1 VAGRL
6 PFHYQ
11 ERKASKEATMSQ
23 TIEAPKVSASMTI
36 MPVLVAASLCHFIND
51 VTQALLPATY
61 PVLKN
66 AFDLSFSQLG
76 VLTLVYQITASIL
89 QPVVGWYTDGRPQ
102 PYSLPF
108 GMACSMAGT
117 LVVAFAP
124 SYPVLLI
131 GASMLGIGSSIFHPE
146 SSRIARMASGGKH
159 GFAQS
164 LFQVGGNLGTSLG
177 PLLAAFFVLPNGQ
190 HYLAHF
196 SVITLVG
203 ILILT
208 GLGRW
213 YQVNAPHLTAPRKRA
228 ASATTPALSRW
239 KIGTAIA
246 ILVALIFSKY
256 FYLASFTSYY
266 NFYLVERF
274 GISAKAAQIYQFVF
288 FAAVATGTLIGGP
301 VGDRIGRKKVIWGS
315 ILGILPFTLALP
327 HSNLPVT
334 VVLSVIIG
342 IVIAS
347 AFSAIVVYAQELM
360 PGRVGMVSGLF
371 FGFAFGMGGIGAAA
385 LGALADWTSVEF
397 VFEVCAFLPL
407 IGLLTALLPNIEH

>member
-1 VAGRL
+1 
-6 PFHYQ
+6 
-11 ERKASKEATMSQ
+11 
-23 TIEAPKVSASMTI
+23 
-36 MPVLVAASLCHFIND
+36 
-51 VTQALLPATY
+51 
-61 PVLKN
+61 
-66 AFDLSFSQLG
+66 
-76 VLTLVYQITASIL
+76 
-89 QPVVGWYTDGRPQ
+89 
-102 PYSLPF
+102 
-108 GMACSMAGT
+108 
-117 LVVAFAP
+117 
-124 SYPVLLI
+124 
-131 GASMLGIGSSIFHPE
+131 
-146 SSRIARMASGGKH
+146 MASGGKH